1 MDRRRPSP
9 ITVSGFG
16 GGGCGTRLGAAVC
29 LLLLIGYGV
38 LWSGMVQGLGGADGY
53 VRRSPFLAT
62 LTGATLVAHG
72 EGARLYDPDAQAT
85 AQTALLDGD
94 PLLTDRQSYSEPP
107 FAAVA
112 LAPLVQLDLPATG
125 LFTAWAVLTT
135 TAAGL
140 CVGLLAGGWP
150 TAQGTPWL
158 LMLAATSFL
167 PLISSLMLGQSGV
180 PALLGWVGVTVGLKG
195 RHDALAGLLGGLVAL
210 HAPSLPALLLLLILA
225 RRPRALAAL
234 VSILVV
240 GGAVVT
246 PLLGTDWP
254 GSYLALLRATPG
266 AWPVGAAWAAP
277 ALAAG
282 ALVALW
288 GAVPAG
294 DPLPVAWD
302 RRWAS
307 SLLLVVLGL
316 APFGPP
322 LLLLGLI
329 PGWIFGTHAAT
340 GLLSPRARRGWIAGL
355 AAGYSLGFVAVLAP
369 LALPPLAT
377 LWTLGALAAG
387 LRLLWNAECGVR
399 SAE

>member
-38 LWSGMVQGLGGADGY
+38 LWSGMVQGMGGADGY

-62 LTGATLVAHG
+62 LTGATLVAQG
-72 EGARLYDPDAQAT
+72 EGARLYDPDAQTA

-94 PLLTDRQSYSEPP
+94 PLLTDRQGYNEPP

-112 LAPLVQLDLPATG
+112 LAPLVRLDLGATA
-125 LFTAWAVLTT
+125 LFTAWAILTT

-180 PALLGWVGVTVGLKG
+180 LVLLGWVGVTVGLKG

-225 RRPRALAAL
+225 RRPRALVAL
-234 VSILVV
+234 VGILIV

-246 PLLGTDWP
+246 PLLGTDWL
-254 GSYLALLRATPG
+254 GAYLALLRATPG
-266 AWPVGAAWAAP
+266 FWPVGAAWALP
-277 ALAAG
+277 VLAAG

-288 GAVPAG
+288 WAVPAG
-294 DPLPVAWD
+294 DTSPVAWD
-302 RRWAS
+302 RRWAG
-307 SLLLVVLGL
+307 SLLLVGLGL

-340 GLLSPRARRGWIAGL
+340 GLLPARARQGWIAGL
-355 AAGYSLGFVAVLAP
+355 AAGYSLGFVGVLAP
-369 LALPPLAT
+369 AALPPLAA

-387 LRLLWNAECGVR
+387 LGLLRNAECGIETVQ
-399 SAE
+399 

>member
-9 ITVSGFG
+9 ITVTGFGG

-38 LWSGMVQGLGGADGY
+38 LWSGMVQGMGGADGY

-62 LTGATLVAHG
+62 LTGATLVAQ
-72 EGARLYDPDAQAT
+72 GAGSHLYDPDAQT
-85 AQTALLDGD
+85 ETQTTLLEGD
-94 PLLTDRQSYSEPP
+94 LLLADRQAYSELP

-112 LAPLVQLDLPATG
+112 VAPLVEFGLSPTG
-125 LFTAWAVLTT
+125 LFTAWAILTT

-167 PLISSLMLGQSGV
+167 PLIASLMLGQSGV
-180 PALLGWVGVTVGLKG
+180 LVLLGWVGVTVGLKG
-195 RHDALAGLLGGLVAL
+195 RHDVLAGLLGGLVAL
-210 HAPSLPALLLLLILA
+210 HAPSLPALVLLLIVV
-225 RRPRALAAL
+225 RRPRAVAAL
-234 VSILVV
+234 LGILLV

-246 PLLGTDWP
+246 PLLGTDWL
-254 GSYLALLRATPG
+254 GAYLLLVRSTPG
-266 AWPVGAAWAAP
+266 VWPSGVAWALP
-277 ALAAG
+277 ILAAG
-282 ALVALW
+282 ALIILW
-288 GAVPAG
+288 GPVAAR

-307 SLLLVVLGL
+307 SLLLVLLGL

-340 GLLSPRARRGWIAGL
+340 GLLPPRSRRGWIAGL
-355 AAGYSLGFVAVLAP
+355 AAGYSLGFVGVLAP
-369 LALPPLAT
+369 PALFPLAT
-377 LWTLGALAAG
+377 LWTLGALAGALG
-387 LRLLWNAECGVR
+387 LLRKA
-399 SAE
+399 